1 MIVNILL
8 LLHLKIFF
16 LLYSRVFRTFTYQ
29 EYEVGITIAYI
40 KDERIKR
47 GNSNVTSCIQ
57 TKSSLEGYRIMERCY

>member
-16 LLYSRVFRTFTYQ
+16 RLYNRVFRTFTYQ

-47 GNSNVTSCIQ
+47 GNSNVT
-57 TKSSLEGYRIMERCY
+57 